1 MKKLVLFL
9 SLMVPA
15 LALGQSY
22 QIKWSKIAG
31 GGGISAGGGY
41 AVTGTLGQAEA
52 GAAMTGGNYSL
63 TGGFWSLYAMQ
74 TPGAPTLQITNA
86 APGFATIWWTPST
99 PGFVLQET
107 LSLSPTNWVLS
118 ATGTNNPATVPATAP
133 ARFYRLS
140 KP

>member
-15 LALGQSY
+15 LAFGQPY
-22 QIKWSKIAG
+22 QIKWYKIAG
-31 GGGISAGGGY
+31 GGGISASGGY

-52 GAAMTGGNYSL
+52 GAAMTGGNYSM
-63 TGGFWSLYAMQ
+63 TGGFWSLYAVPTQ
-74 TPGAPTLQITNA
+74 GAPTLQMTNA

-107 LSLSPTNWVLS
+107 PSLSPPNWVLS
-118 ATGTNNPATVPATAP
+118 ATGTNNPATVPATGP